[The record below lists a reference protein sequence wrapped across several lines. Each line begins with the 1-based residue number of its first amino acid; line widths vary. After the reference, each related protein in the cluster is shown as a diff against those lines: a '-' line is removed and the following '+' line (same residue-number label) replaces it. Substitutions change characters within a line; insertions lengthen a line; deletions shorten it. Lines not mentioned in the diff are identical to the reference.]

1 MADTIFDNT
10 LAGTQRLIQG
20 TTGIQTF
27 TNSGTDT
34 SYSIGP
40 GDPNDY
46 YRFTVSR
53 SSNVIVKLNPQGGN
67 LSLAVLD
74 ASGNP
79 ILGTANNNPNGM
91 ADAVVSDE
99 IDPLQPGQNY
109 YIRVSGTPA
118 ADVNYSLTVE
128 TNPRSRADILWRGL
142 TGGGGN
148 GIWRM
153 DGTQF
158 ISSQSTGIPV
168 DPIWQLSR
176 VADFNGDGTTDY
188 LWHQPT
194 SATVGIWLMD
204 ANNDQ
209 ILSSV
214 SLPSV
219 GSDWFIA
226 AAADFDGNG
235 TPDIIWQNIFGGY
248 TGAWIMNGPNYVSG
262 VTVDTLSSGGWFIE
276 AADDFTGDGKPDLFF
291 RNFLTGENVIWQM
304 NGFSFSASAS
314 VDSRPISWRMQG
326 TGDFDGNGSPDLLWR
341 DYATGDTDVWFMN
354 GTTSIGSAYI
364 GNVDP
369 TAYQVSGVIK
379 DVPTVDLAG
388 NSAAAAFN
396 LGKLEGTATYR
407 DNIGASDTR
416 DYYAFTVDFPT
427 KVSISGKGTNIP
439 TLANFEIVA
448 ADGVTVLGSAVAN
461 GANETRLTE
470 LTLETGTYYVRVS
483 SLTAAKT
490 AYTLDITGDRIGSN
504 LLFPTA
510 PPPITTFRL
519 LDNTVFTAANPVSV
533 QTPFTFNLDYA
544 ATYTGGNLNQFQVGF
559 YLSVDNTLDA
569 TDLSLGTTTITG
581 TAPDTRINRTQQLTL
596 PSFDN
601 PFWSSRGTN
610 NAYNIIIKLD
620 PNDQI
625 QEIDRATGQPA
636 ENDNVFATPITI
648 QPFRPDLVPINFDV
662 TQTASTRG
670 GVVNLSGAV
679 ANNGT
684 ARTDAGRITGRT
696 FAVQFFLSRDTVLSQ
711 GNADASLNDIQLST
725 NPSPFTFAPF
735 NAGTSVNL
743 NNGNSFTAT
752 LPTTWAGYSAQ
763 QPGNVYYVLMVAD
776 PTRQTAEGDIPAYLT
791 NNVVSEAITI
801 PFT

>member
-20 TTGIQTF
+20 TTGIQTL

-67 LSLAVLD
+67 LNLAVLD
-74 ASGNP
+74 ASGNS
-79 ILGTANNNPNGM
+79 ILGTATNNPNGM

-99 IDPLQPGQNY
+99 IDPLQPGQTY

-128 TNPRSRADILWRGL
+128 TNPRSRADILWRGV
-142 TGGGGN
+142 TGDGAN

-153 DGTQF
+153 DGTKYV
-158 ISSQSTGIPV
+158 SSQSTGVPV
-168 DPIWQLSR
+168 DPSWRLNR

-188 LWHQPT
+188 IWHEPN
-194 SATVGIWLMD
+194 AAVVGLWLMD

-214 SLPSV
+214 ALPSV
-219 GSDWFIA
+219 GSNWFVA
-226 AAADFDGNG
+226 ATGDFDNNG
-235 TPDIIWQNIFGGY
+235 TPDILWQEQSLGI
-248 TGAWIMNGPNYVSG
+248 TGVWIMNGVNYVSS
-262 VTVDTLSSGGWFIE
+262 VPIESLSGNGWYVE
-276 AADDFTGDGKPDLFF
+276 AADDFTRDGRPDLFF
-291 RNFLTGENVIWQM
+291 RNLATGENVIWQM
-304 NGFSFSASAS
+304 NGLSFSASAS
-314 VDSRPISWRMQG
+314 VDARPVSWRMQG
-326 TGDFDGNGSPDLLWR
+326 TGDFDGDGNPDLLWR
-341 DYATGDTDVWFMN
+341 DYATGNVEVWFMN
-354 GTTSIGSAYI
+354 GTTSVGSAYI

-369 TAYQVSGVIK
+369 FSYQIAGVIK

-388 NSAAAAFN
+388 NSAASAFN
-396 LGKLEGTATYR
+396 IDKLEGTATYR

-416 DYYAFTVDFPT
+416 DFYAFTVDFPT
-427 KVSISGKGTNIP
+427 KVSISGKGINIP
-439 TLANFEIVA
+439 TLANFEILA
-448 ADGVTVLGSAVAN
+448 ADGTTVLGSAVAN
-461 GANETRLTE
+461 GANEKRLTE
-470 LTLETGTYYVRVS
+470 LNLETGTYYIRVS
-483 SLTAAKT
+483 SLTPAKT

-510 PPPITTFRL
+510 PPPITTYRF
-519 LDNTVFTAANPVSV
+519 LDGTPFTSATPVSV

-544 ATYTGGNLNQFQVGF
+544 TTYTGGNLSQFQVGF

-581 TAPDTRINRTQQLTL
+581 ASPDTRIDRTQQLTL
-596 PSFDN
+596 PRFDD
-601 PFWSSRGTN
+601 PFWSSRGAN

-625 QEIDRATGQPA
+625 QEIDRAAGQPA
-636 ENDNVFATPITI
+636 ETDNVFATAITI

-670 GVVNLSGAV
+670 GVINLSGAV

-684 ARTDAGRITGRT
+684 ARSDAGRITGRT
-696 FAVQFFLSRDTVLSQ
+696 FPVQFFLSQ
-711 GNADASLNDIQLST
+711 DAVFSRGDDIQIGT
-725 NPSPFTFAPF
+725 SPASFTIAPL
-735 NAGTSVNL
+735 NAGTQVSL
-743 NNGNSFTAT
+743 NNGNPFTAT

-763 QPGNVYYVLMVAD
+763 QPDNRYFVLMVVD
-776 PTRQTAEGDIPAYLT
+776 PIRQTAEIDVPAYLL
-791 NNVVSEAITI
+791 NNVASEAITI